1 MDDNLNFQSGQIL
14 FLECD
19 MPLAL
24 SSRNFAGGFSQQ
36 DFAAYRSRL
45 YAELIQVVVSRQ
57 LCWVRPLLLV
67 NFTQEIP
74 SVNDLRGT
82 NDILWSVDSFRPA
95 LDTDSIEFLSQVIV
109 KEPKPELETV
119 AKQQLNHFIEKLWQY
134 SQNQPT

>member
-19 MPLAL
+19 TSLE
-24 SSRNFAGGFSQQ
+24 SRSCGNIK
-36 DFAAYRSRL
+36 DIRDRSRL

-67 NFTQEIP
+67 DFTQEIP
-74 SVNDLRGT
+74 LVNDLRGA

-95 LDTDSIEFLSQVIV
+95 LDTDTIEFLSQVIF
-109 KEPKPELETV
+109 KEPKPELLGV
-119 AKQQLNHFIEKLWQY
+119 AKQQLNQFIQQLWQY
-134 SQNQPT
+134 SQNKIR

>member
-24 SSRNFAGGFSQQ
+24 SSQNFAEGCISQQ
-36 DFAAYRSRL
+36 DFATYRSRL
-45 YAELIQVVVSRQ
+45 YGELIQVVLSRQ

-82 NDILWSVDSFRPA
+82 NDILWSADSFHPA
-95 LDTDSIEFLSQVIV
+95 LDTDAIEFLSQVIV
-109 KEPKPELETV
+109 KEPKPELEAVT
-119 AKQQLNHFIEKLWQY
+119 KQQLNYFIQKLWQY
-134 SQNQPT
+134 SQN

>member
-24 SSRNFAGGFSQQ
+24 SSRNFAEGCISQQ

-67 NFTQEIP
+67 HFTQEIP
-74 SVNDLRGT
+74 SINDLRGT
-82 NDILWSVDSFRPA
+82 NDILWSIDSFRPA
-95 LDTDSIEFLSQVIV
+95 LDTDAIEFLSQVIV
-109 KEPKPELETV
+109 KEPKPELEIV
-119 AKQQLNHFIEKLWQY
+119 ARQQLNNFIQKLWQY
-134 SQNQPT
+134 SQN